1 MLRRLPLAYGAY
13 VIAAL
18 ALPLSYPVTAQ
29 PLMSLPRFL
38 VVLFPLSMWLAAWLA
53 AHPRAQRPALARLG
67 PADGVLRSRSSPPG
81 TGSPSAVDDLT
92 SAPGSERPAYL
103 PDEPGRIARR
113 FDSPRTAWPP
123 WTAPVALISGL
134 VVAVVGALLVDVP
147 ALALGVN
154 VSAQHLPDG
163 LQVADTAVQDAG
175 FVLRRGVL
183 RAARRAQRVRR
194 GSSACARRRCGAP
207 CAGSCWSASASSLF
221 SLLWKVAVNPP
232 EEKVLEQIGT
242 GVLSAAL
249 TCVVAPIGEEFLFRG
264 YIFTALRNWRGPWT
278 AAVITGLLFGLVH
291 VGSAPLLDLVPL
303 AALGF
308 GLCLLYRRTGSLY
321 PCIALHSLNN
331 SVAFGQLAKW
341 NWQWQIP
348 LLAVASLASIALL
361 AVRAH
366 ARRRDLPRAPARNVS
381 CV

>member
-1 MLRRLPLAYGAY
+1 M
-13 VIAAL
+13 
-18 ALPLSYPVTAQ
+18 
-29 PLMSLPRFL
+29 
-38 VVLFPLSMWLAAWLA
+38 
-53 AHPRAQRPALARLG
+53 
-67 PADGVLRSRSSPPG
+67 
-81 TGSPSAVDDLT
+81 DDLT
-92 SAPGSERPAYL
+92 SAPGSQRPAYL
-103 PDEPGRIARR
+103 PDEPEATRR
-113 FDSPRTAWPP
+113 FDSPLTDWPP

-175 FVLRRGVL
+175 FIFVAVFFAQMGGRGARAWQFGLRPTPLWRALGWVVLVGVGFL
-183 RAARRAQRVRR
+183 
-194 GSSACARRRCGAP
+194 G
-207 CAGSCWSASASSLF
+207 F

-278 AAVITGLLFGLVH
+278 AAVLTGLLFGLVH

-303 AALGF
+303 AGLGF
-308 GLCLLYRRTGSLY
+308 GLCLLFRRTGSLY

-331 SVAFGQLAKW
+331 SVAFGQLANW

-348 LLAVASLASIALL
+348 LLAVAALASIALL
-361 AVRAH
+361 AFALTRAGVISPERSL
-366 ARRRDLPRAPARNVS
+366 AT
-381 CV
+381 